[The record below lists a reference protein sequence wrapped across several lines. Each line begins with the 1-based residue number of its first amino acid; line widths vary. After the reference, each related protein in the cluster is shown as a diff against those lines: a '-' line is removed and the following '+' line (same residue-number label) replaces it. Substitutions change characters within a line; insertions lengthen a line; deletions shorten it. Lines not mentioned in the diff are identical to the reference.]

1 MTPIFS
7 YFLQGSFVTFM
18 FLLFYKLLLRKDTF
32 FKWGRWYFLCAVIA
46 SFLLPLVDVSFLLY
60 GPTKQ
65 AIFVNYI
72 PDLSFSAIT
81 VEENVTHEI
90 FYNLLFAGII
100 VMSMRLI
107 LQMKALV
114 KLRKNKKINKQANF
128 KIVELEERINPFS
141 FFNEIYINPLL
152 HTDAEMHEI
161 IQHEQF
167 HIEQKHTLDILLGEA
182 LTIAFWFN
190 PFAWLLK
197 NELKQNLEYLTDK
210 LVLQSGID
218 AKHYQY
224 NLLKVS
230 GLQNNIAAANHFHFL
245 KLKNR
250 IIMMNKQQSKPY
262 RLAKYLLLVPVVA
275 VMLMAFSQRK
285 QLMEAMNTIAVADT
299 IPVPTPP
306 SVDITVINSPTDPV
320 APKDKPLPADV
331 KQVEVNKSNGT
342 HKITI
347 TLKNGKKEMYNMKNA
362 EEKKAFEKKYG
373 EWTEPTAPLAPLSP
387 LTPPSAP
394 IAPLS
399 PIAPISEP
407 YLSADIKSMNVTK
420 KDGANKISLEL
431 KNGNKEEYDLN
442 NANDKKRFEEKYGPL
457 NPPPPPPPPIEK
469 KKTALNEKGFYLSVA
484 DDAGECVIIVK
495 DKNKKILEALR
506 LTDWDAAKSI
516 YERKYGKVPE
526 LKETT
531 VQTNTNAS
539 KDGPGNPYTSVKIN
553 STINYSNSVNLNNE
567 LVIVDGVEQP
577 KGVLINNIDVN
588 TIESI
593 SVLKDKS
600 AVAIYGEKG
609 KNGVIIIKTK
619 KAVKTASPII
629 TGVGTTNKNNTVTIT
644 GTGTNSNTTT
654 TSTLTGDYKDALVIV
669 DGKEMTTAEM
679 DLKIKPEQIKSI
691 HILKGEAAIKKFGDK
706 GKNGVIEIELK

>member
-18 FLLFYKLLLRKDTF
+18 FVMFYKLLLRKDTF
-32 FKWGRWYFLCAVIA
+32 FKWSRWYFLCSVIA
-46 SFLLPLVDVSFLLY
+46 SFLLPLVDVSFLLH
-60 GPTKQ
+60 GPNKQ
-65 AIFVNYI
+65 ATFVNYI

-81 VEENVTHEI
+81 AETNLTHVI

-100 VMSMRLI
+100 VMSMRLV
-107 LQMKALV
+107 LQLKALV
-114 KLRKNKKINKQANF
+114 KLRKNKKINTQANF

-152 HTDAEMHEI
+152 HTNAEMNEI
-161 IQHEQF
+161 IKHEQF

-230 GLQNNIAAANHFHFL
+230 ALRNNIAAANHFYFL

-262 RLAKYLLLVPVVA
+262 RLAKYLILVPVVA

-306 SVDITVINSPTDPV
+306 SVEITVIKTPTDPV
-320 APKDKPLPADV
+320 APKDKPLPSDV
-331 KQVEVNKSNGT
+331 KQIDVSKSKGVN
-342 HKITI
+342 KITI
-347 TLKNGKKEMYNMKNA
+347 TLKNSKKEVYDMNNA
-362 EEKKAFEKKYG
+362 EQKKAFEKKYG
-373 EWTEPTAPLAPLSP
+373 EWVEPTAPLAPLSP
-387 LTPPSAP
+387 FNPPSVS

-399 PIAPISEP
+399 PLTPVNEP
-407 YLSADIKSMNVTK
+407 YLPDEVKSMNVTK
-420 KDGANKISLEL
+420 KDGANKITLEL
-431 KNGNKEEYDLN
+431 KNGKKEVYDLN
-442 NANDKKRFEEKYGPL
+442 NADDKKRFEEKYGQL
-457 NPPPPPPPPIEK
+457 NPPPPPPPIEK

-484 DDAGECVIIVK
+484 DDAGECVIIIK
-495 DKNKKILEALR
+495 DKNKKILEAVR

-516 YERKYGKVPE
+516 YESKYGKVTE
-526 LKETT
+526 LKETA
-531 VQTNTNAS
+531 VPINTNAS
-539 KDGPGNPYTSVKIN
+539 KDGPANPYSAISSKLTFKNGETPLIIIN
-553 STINYSNSVNLNNE
+553 GAEMPYGYDLNSIEVS
-567 LVIVDGVEQP
+567 D
-577 KGVLINNIDVN
+577 
-588 TIESI
+588 IESV

-600 AVAIYGEKG
+600 ATAIYGEKG
-609 KNGVIIIKTK
+609 KTGVVIITTK
-619 KAVKTASPII
+619 KNKSGPTII
-629 TGVGTTNKNNTVTIT
+629 TKSQTTPISSSSETIYVLEGKVITKEEMNKI
-644 GTGTNSNTTT
+644 
-654 TSTLTGDYKDALVIV
+654 DPK
-669 DGKEMTTAEM
+669 
-679 DLKIKPEQIKSI
+679 QIKSI
-691 HILKGEAAIKKFGDK
+691 DVLKDEKAVAEFGEQ
-706 GKNGVIEIELK
+706 GKNGVIKITLKK